1 MSRESGLHGM
11 LTQQELIDLV
21 QSGAIDTVAL
31 VFTDHYGR
39 FLGKRF
45 DAEYFIH
52 EVREHGGHAC
62 NYLLTV
68 DMEMEPIQGYDYAS
82 WQTGYGDFHLVPD
95 WNTLRIA
102 SWLER
107 TALVICNV
115 YEENSPKR
123 VAVAPRSIL
132 LHQIERAAE
141 AGFTVMAGSEL
152 EYYLYQDSFRAAA
165 QKEYSH
171 LQPAGWYI
179 EDYHMLQGAREE
191 SFNGLVRRH
200 LKQSGV
206 PVETSKGEWGLGQH
220 EMNVRYSDVL
230 TMADRHCVYKQCMK
244 ETAEQQNISL
254 TFMAKPD
261 AGQAGSSC
269 HLHISLWQDG
279 TNVFAGDQAL
289 GPVKGSDCFRWFLAG
304 WISHVPEMMV
314 FYAPTINS
322 YKRYQVGS
330 WAPTR
335 LGWSYDNR
343 TAGFRILGS
352 GPSLR
357 IECRI
362 PGADCNPYLAFAA
375 SLASGFDG
383 IHRRLEPPA
392 MFQGDSYQ
400 AGGIAHLP
408 RTLREAADLFHGSGF
423 ARQVFGEAVH
433 RHYSH
438 FYHSECELFDRAVT
452 DWERKRYFE
461 RI

>member
-21 QSGAIDTVAL
+21 QSGAIETVAL

-52 EVREHGGHAC
+52 EAREHGGHAC
-62 NYLLTV
+62 NFLLTV

-115 YEENSPKR
+115 YEENSPNR

-132 LHQIERAAE
+132 LQQIEKAAE
-141 AGFTVMAGSEL
+141 AGFAVMAGSEL

-165 QKEYSH
+165 QKEYSR

-220 EMNVRYSDVL
+220 
-230 TMADRHCVYKQCMK
+230 
-244 ETAEQQNISL
+244 
-254 TFMAKPD
+254 
-261 AGQAGSSC
+261 
-269 HLHISLWQDG
+269 
-279 TNVFAGDQAL
+279 
-289 GPVKGSDCFRWFLAG
+289 
-304 WISHVPEMMV
+304 
-314 FYAPTINS
+314 
-322 YKRYQVGS
+322 
-330 WAPTR
+330 
-335 LGWSYDNR
+335 
-343 TAGFRILGS
+343 
-352 GPSLR
+352 
-357 IECRI
+357 
-362 PGADCNPYLAFAA
+362 
-375 SLASGFDG
+375 
-383 IHRRLEPPA
+383 
-392 MFQGDSYQ
+392 
-400 AGGIAHLP
+400 
-408 RTLREAADLFHGSGF
+408 
-423 ARQVFGEAVH
+423 
-433 RHYSH
+433 
-438 FYHSECELFDRAVT
+438 
-452 DWERKRYFE
+452 
-461 RI
+461 